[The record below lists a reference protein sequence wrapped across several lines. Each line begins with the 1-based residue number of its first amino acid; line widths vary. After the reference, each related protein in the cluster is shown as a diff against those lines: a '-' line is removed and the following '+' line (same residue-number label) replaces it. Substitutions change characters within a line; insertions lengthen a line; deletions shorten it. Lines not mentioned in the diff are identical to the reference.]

1 MTAPSPS
8 RRVAFAAEV
17 EIRRATPSGLALR
30 EEPCAPV
37 ALTDAH
43 ARREKQIPRVGTT
56 DDVVEPEASPA
67 PAAEADEPPPRP
79 PAAEPTPQRVL
90 FTSRFPGVSRSWGK
104 QLVALAAT
112 TLLGFTA
119 DSPTAPVWLVT
130 ENDSRDL
137 VRRVSTARVLA

>member
-30 EEPCAPV
+30 EEPHAPV

-67 PAAEADEPPPRP
+67 PAAEADSWRSVQPLRIQNASDTGCGASNELQEASKRQQQACNEAPRGLR
-79 PAAEPTPQRVL
+79 ACL
-90 FTSRFPGVSRSWGK
+90 FFSY
-104 QLVALAAT
+104 
-112 TLLGFTA
+112 
-119 DSPTAPVWLVT
+119 
-130 ENDSRDL
+130 
-137 VRRVSTARVLA
+137 